1 MKKLPVRPESY
12 LRRCGGRRFTSA
24 PPVLRQM
31 VNLEVLRLLF
41 ALFFSFLTV
50 GHGNLAWADLMFSGR
65 VPFTSTIGAWYT
77 PWWDPGSSEEAV
89 NWDVTRF
96 HPQWTDKQGMLREQ
110 QYSLNIFNG
119 LSDDVLQWQA
129 DLMQDVG
136 IEFILTDLTNGDVG
150 GNSIDNTERFQALNQ
165 VQVAAAIGPA
175 LQNISLPLSKVDSKT
190 QALTDV
196 VYNRL
201 VTRGNYF
208 ETAPN
213 DNPGITKPLL
223 VTFSGYDNTNV
234 PIPDWADAG
243 DRFAMQRATG
253 AVDPANP
260 NLNFALYGNQWD
272 SWWGW
277 ITVDSFPSTTAMSVT
292 PGYDTVHFRG
302 AAGIAQ
308 TRGNNGTIFQNQWIE
323 ALKNN
328 PDTVIISSWNDYNE
342 ETHIEPSVAIPGEP
356 AVEFLDIN
364 GNSAPTLYTDIVK
377 AYASLKE
384 RKLLEGFYYKDQ
396 SSPDIYRLVGGDLQY
411 IPALSLI
418 QPGAPVVTLPDEWLA
433 DIRIYGQIGVPGDF
447 DGDRDVDSVDLSIW
461 ESSFGVDV
469 GADSDGDLDSDG
481 FDFLIWQRNYTGSDA
496 FAAVTVPEPTSLMI
510 AIFGLAIWWIAGFT
524 AAADRGR

>member
-1 MKKLPVRPESY
+1 MYSLLKDVECGRFFAKSPFLFSLHWRRIGSRVYLAVSCAVVYSIAIFATSKL
-12 LRRCGGRRFTSA
+12 A
-24 PPVLRQM
+24 
-31 VNLEVLRLLF
+31 
-41 ALFFSFLTV
+41 
-50 GHGNLAWADLMFSGR
+50 HADLSFSGAA
-65 VPFTSTIGAWYT
+65 PFSSTIGVWYT
-77 PWWDPGSSEEAV
+77 PWWDPNHAEDAV
-89 NWDVTRF
+89 NWNLSRYN
-96 HPQWTDKQGMLREQ
+96 PQWTDKQGMQREE
-110 QYSLNIFNG
+110 QYSLNISNG

-175 LQNISLPLSKVDSKT
+175 LQNISLPLSEVDAQT
-190 QALTDV
+190 QALTDI

-223 VTFSGYDNTNV
+223 VTFSGYDNGNV

-260 NLNFALYGNQWD
+260 NLDFSLYGNQWD

-277 ITVDSFPSTTAMSVT
+277 ITEDTFASTTAMSVS
-292 PGYDTVHFRG
+292 PGFDTVHFRG
-302 AAGIAQ
+302 AAGVVQA
-308 TRGNNGTIFQNQWIE
+308 RGNNGTFFQGQWID

-356 AVEFLDIN
+356 TVEFLDIN
-364 GNSAPTLYTDIVK
+364 GNPAPTLYTDIVK
-377 AYASLKE
+377 AYSSLKD
-384 RKLLEGFYYKDQ
+384 RKLLEGFYYKDE
-396 SSPDIYRLVGGDLQY
+396 SSPDIYQVVGGNLQY
-411 IPALSLI
+411 IPTLPQI
-418 QPGAPVVTLPDEWLA
+418 QAGSAVVTLPNEWLA
-433 DIRIYGQIGVPGDF
+433 DILTYGQIGVPGDF
-447 DGDRDVDSVDLSIW
+447 DGDRDVDSTDLTIW
-461 ESSFGVDV
+461 ETSFATNV
-469 GADSDGDLDSDG
+469 GADADGDLDTDG
-481 FDFLIWQRNYTGSDA
+481 VDFLIWQRNYPVSSA
-496 FAAVTVPEPTSLMI
+496 FSAATVPEPMTHVI
-510 AIFGLAIWWIAGFT
+510 AILFVMISLAS
-524 AAADRGR
+524 RPPH